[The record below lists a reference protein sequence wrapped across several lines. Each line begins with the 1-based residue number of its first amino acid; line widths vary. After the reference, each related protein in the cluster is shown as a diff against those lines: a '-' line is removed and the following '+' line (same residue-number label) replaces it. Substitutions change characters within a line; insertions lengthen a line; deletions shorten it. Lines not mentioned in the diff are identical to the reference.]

1 VRLDREAMRA
11 HTVVAL
17 IEAANLDRTLPR
29 ATSAI
34 AVAGTLG
41 LAALHLCRWLAP

>member
-11 HTVVAL
+11 QIALAL

-34 AVAGTLG
+34 AVVGALG